1 MNSAGSLFFGCICWL
16 LLLGGIVFV
25 LRGLF
30 GSRSW
35 YCTVCQ
41 KPIKPIGGFLTRRR
55 CPMCRN
61 SGTLQR
67 L

>member
-1 MNSAGSLFFGCICWL
+1 MAMM
-16 LLLGGIVFV
+16 
-25 LRGLF
+25 
-30 GSRSW
+30 

-41 KPIKPIGGFLTRRR
+41 KPVRTVGGFGLIDLVLTVITCGIWLIIAFFKSKK

-61 SGTLQR
+61 SGTLQK